1 MAIALMKSAGSMDP
15 EVAAAYP
22 RFVAYRPKWL
32 KNFNSSVDL
41 AAAVCV
47 ALASGCV
54 KNSMRGYLD
63 CEHDLEAFTT
73 EDAEKEIMGGNL
85 HTLEVR
91 FLGGLPNDGGSSAN
105 LFTFKE

>member
-1 MAIALMKSAGSMDP
+1 MEP

-22 RFVAYRPKWL
+22 KFVVNRPKSV
-32 KNFNSSVDL
+32 KNFNTSVDL

-47 ALASGCV
+47 ALATGRV
-54 KNSMRGYLD
+54 KNSMQGRYLD

-73 EDAEKEIMGGNL
+73 ENAEKEVLRGNL

-91 FLGGLPNDGGSSAN
+91 FLGGLPNDGGSSSN

>member
-1 MAIALMKSAGSMDP
+1 MDP
-15 EVAAAYP
+15 EVTAAYP
-22 RFVAYRPKWL
+22 KFVANRPKWV
-32 KNFNSSVDL
+32 KNFNTSVDL

-47 ALASGCV
+47 ALASGRV
-54 KNSMRGYLD
+54 KTSMRGRYLD

-73 EDAEKEIMGGNL
+73 DDAQKEILAGNL

-91 FLGGLPNDGGSSAN
+91 FLGGLPNDGGSSSN

>member
-1 MAIALMKSAGSMDP
+1 MKPAGSMDP

-22 RFVAYRPKWL
+22 KFVANRPKWV
-32 KNFNSSVDL
+32 KNFNTSVDL

-47 ALASGCV
+47 ALASGRV
-54 KNSMRGYLD
+54 KNSMRGRYLD

-73 EDAEKEIMGGNL
+73 DDAQKEILAGNL

-91 FLGGLPNDGGSSAN
+91 FLGGLPNDGGSSSN